1 MKVLLATDGSQLSLD
16 AIEAFVAR
24 LSWFS
29 QAPAIE
35 LVHVH
40 AAVPYGG
47 AAAWAG
53 KEAVDRYYG
62 EESDAAMKPAIELLH
77 ARGVTFHAAKLVG
90 EAAPEIV
97 RHAHASGCDLIVMGT
112 HGHGAMASL
121 VLGSVT
127 TQVVSASKVP
137 VLVLKRPA

>member
-40 AAVPYGG
+40 PQVPYGG

-53 KEAVDRYYG
+53 KEAVERYYG
-62 EESDAAMKPAIELLH
+62 EESDVAMKSAADLLR
-77 ARGVTFHAAKLVG
+77 ARGVAFHAAKLVG

-97 RHAHASGCDLIVMGT
+97 RHAQSSGCDLIVMGT
-112 HGHGAMASL
+112 HGHGMFGRALM
-121 VLGSVT
+121 GSVAT
-127 TQVVSASKVP
+127 KVIAESPVS
-137 VLVLKRPA
+137 VLLVK